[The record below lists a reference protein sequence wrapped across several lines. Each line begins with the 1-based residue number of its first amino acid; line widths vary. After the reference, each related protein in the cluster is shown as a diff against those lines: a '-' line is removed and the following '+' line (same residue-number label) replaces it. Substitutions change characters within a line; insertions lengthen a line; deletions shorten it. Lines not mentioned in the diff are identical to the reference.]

1 MRGKKNNATP
11 GEPALVGALCVVLRK
26 RFAVAAGERLGVG
39 VSGGA
44 DSVGLLR
51 LMVEAQRKIGFVL
64 CVAHF
69 NHKLRGKASEA
80 DEKFV
85 ARLAAEHGLEF
96 CVESDDVAAL
106 AKRERRNVED
116 AGRRARYGWFE
127 RLVKEGRLARVAVAH
142 TADDQAET
150 VLAHILRGTG
160 IAGLGGI
167 HPQVGCVFRPLLAM
181 RRAELRAYLRSKRQV
196 WLEDATNRDVTRTR
210 ARIRRLLLPTLDKKF
225 NPAVV
230 EHLCQ
235 LAELAREDDTW
246 LEEETHRRLNEVS
259 SDRPDGICIPVAEL
273 VDQVELAGETAAIGR
288 SAFTGRRGHRKA
300 AATRELDV
308 RGSDRQTLP
317 GSGPAGAPVPQRA
330 HSAIAKR
337 MVRLL
342 VRGVKPQMG
351 ELGAQHV
358 GMVLQ
363 LAAHGHSG
371 QILQLPGNVE
381 VRRERDTMVF
391 RGGEPLSREQAR
403 ERKRASN
410 QQKNTKRARSAFAL
424 EVRLPA
430 TGEALRLAAPS
441 RILHLRVIDWP
452 EEGRET
458 TEWRIVLDRVRLRE
472 PLVLRAWRAG
482 DAMRPAG
489 HQKRHTL
496 ARLLNELGRTRWE
509 KEAWPVLESAG
520 KVAWALGLPV
530 AEEFAVAKD
539 SRAGVVITEESAR

>member
-1 MRGKKNNATP
+1 MIRKNRTKKGSEKRT
-11 GEPALVGALCVVLRK
+11 ALAEELCSVLREK
-26 RFAVAAGERLGVG
+26 FGVAAGERIGVG

-44 DSVGLLR
+44 DSVALLR
-51 LMVEAQRKIGFVL
+51 LMLEAREKLGIVV

-69 NHKLRGKASEA
+69 NHRLRGKASDG

-85 ARLAAEHGLEF
+85 ARLAKEHGLEF
-96 CVESDDVAAL
+96 FVERENVAAL
-106 AKRERRNVED
+106 AKREKRNVED
-116 AGRRARYGWFE
+116 AGRRARYAWFE
-127 RLVKEGRLARVAVAH
+127 RLVKEERLARLAVAH

-167 HPQVGCVFRPLLAM
+167 HPQAGCVFRPLLQV
-181 RRAELRAYLRSKRQV
+181 RRTELRTYLRNKRQA
-196 WLEDATNRDVTRTR
+196 WREDASNKDVTRTR
-210 ARIRRLLLPTLDKKF
+210 ARIRRQLLPVLERKF

-235 LAELAREDDTW
+235 LAELAREDNAW
-246 LEEETHRRLNEVS
+246 LEH
-259 SDRPDGICIPVAEL
+259 
-273 VDQVELAGETAAIGR
+273 ETAKRIEQVCLEKGAGL
-288 SAFTGRRGHRKA
+288 TVPLGVLGHLKV
-300 AATRELDV
+300 AATSL
-308 RGSDRQTLP
+308 
-317 GSGPAGAPVPQRA
+317 
-330 HSAIAKR
+330 AKR
-337 MVRLL
+337 MVRQL
-342 VRGVKPQMG
+342 VRRVKPQAG
-351 ELGAQHV
+351 ELGARHV
-358 GMVLQ
+358 ETVLQ
-363 LAAHGHSG
+363 LAARGHSG
-371 QILQLPGNVE
+371 QILQLPGGVE

-391 RGGEPLSREQAR
+391 RAAEPSARAEAR
-403 ERKRASN
+403 ERKQAAEKDAGLKPGHYTRGKSGAV
-410 QQKNTKRARSAFAL
+410 APPFAL

-430 TGEALRLAAPS
+430 TGQALRLAAPS

-458 TEWRIVLDRVRLRE
+458 TEWRTVLDRVRLRE
-472 PLVLRAWRAG
+472 PLVLRSWKAG

-509 KEAWPVLESAG
+509 KETWPVLESAG
-520 KVAWALGLPV
+520 RVAWALGLPV